1 LADDLHRRFGASIR
15 QACGVLSLSRSVY
28 HYRSRAADQAPLVG
42 RIKELAA
49 TRLRYGYKRIHVLL
63 KREGW
68 QVNHK
73 RVYRLYR
80 REGLSL
86 FERRPK
92 RHRSAAHRPKAVLSQ
107 VINECWSMD
116 FVADQLFDGRRL
128 RALTLVDTYT
138 RECLAIEVAAGL
150 RGEDVVRVI
159 DAVTILRDAPQR
171 VRVDNGPEFVSR
183 ALDQW
188 AYANSVELVF
198 SRPGKPTDN
207 AYIESFNG
215 RLREECLNTHWF
227 LSLEDARS
235 RIEAWRCDYNEA
247 RPHSALDWATPAE
260 FARKCRLVPVPTGT
274 REPEISS
281 INRS

>member
-1 LADDLHRRFGASIR
+1 MG
-15 QACGVLSLSRSVY
+15 LSRSVF
-28 HYRSRAADQAPLVG
+28 HYQSKAADQGPLVG

-49 TRLRYGYKRIHVLL
+49 TRVRYGYKRIYVLL

-80 REGLSL
+80 QEGLSL

-92 RHRSAAHRPKAVLSQ
+92 RHRSAAHRPKPMPSNAM
-107 VINECWSMD
+107 NECWSMD

-128 RALTLVDTYT
+128 RALTLVDIYT

-150 RGEDVVRVI
+150 RGVDVVRVI
-159 DAVTILRDAPQR
+159 DAVTMLRGAPQS
-171 VRVDNGPEFVSR
+171 VRVDNGPEFISKV
-183 ALDQW
+183 LDQW
-188 AYANSVELVF
+188 AYANGVELVF

-215 RLREECLNTHWF
+215 RLRQECLNTHWF
-227 LSLEDARS
+227 LSLEDACS
-235 RIEAWRCDYNEA
+235 RIEAWRHANNET
-247 RPHSALDWATPAE
+247 RPHSALDWQTPAE
-260 FARKCRLVPVPTGT
+260 FALRCGLEPAAQSKRA
-274 REPEISS
+274 PEIST
-281 INRS
+281 IDRS